1 MVSVGTVLRRFS
13 TNTKAETV
21 SHCKDLQ
28 ELRCQRYEKDT
39 PRQMFVSPNKSHTH
53 TQQPGEVCVCDGAQQ
68 QQQQLS
74 VSLQQ
79 SAFIKPNKLKHLAC
93 DATLRRTNQTTRPNR
108 EGRRLRR
115 PSASRERERD
125 TGKKIRTPTG
135 RPIALPVPNFGPD
148 PNMSPAAG
156 RRAVCRYL
164 WPSDDSLTSPVIKIF
179 IYPVTFLHIL
189 LEGLALNAHS

>member
-1 MVSVGTVLRRFS
+1 MDQTWPNLSWGTVRRRFS
-13 TNTKAETV
+13 MNTKAETV
-21 SHCKDLQ
+21 SYCKDLQ

-39 PRQMFVSPNKSHTH
+39 PRQMFVSPNKSHT
-53 TQQPGEVCVCDGAQQ
+53 QQPGVCLRLAQQ

-115 PSASRERERD
+115 PSASRERERERD
-125 TGKKIRTPTG
+125 GGKIRTPTG
-135 RPIALPVPNFGPD
+135 MADRSAGPQLWSRSKHVTSCRAQSRVQIFVAL
-148 PNMSPAAG
+148 
-156 RRAVCRYL
+156 R
-164 WPSDDSLTSPVIKIF
+164 
-179 IYPVTFLHIL
+179 
-189 LEGLALNAHS
+189 